1 MPGRYPKL
9 IEEIEADNSRTH
21 KTKAEIEARKAA
33 TPQGESA
40 YLRAPDWLNDVA
52 RREWRRIIRL
62 ARRSG
67 IFTNLDLNALGMY
80 CQSYSRLRLAYQEYD
95 KLQAKIGDKQTALV
109 TSKMQI
115 NPLIKLMQQEEE
127 QCRRWGG
134 LLGLDP
140 TGRARIGLARNRKEE
155 QSEFEQFL
163 SNVQDGLNGEI

>member
-1 MPGRYPKL
+1 M
-9 IEEIEADNSRTH
+9 
-21 KTKAEIEARKAA
+21 
-33 TPQGESA
+33 
-40 YLRAPDWLNDVA
+40 
-52 RREWRRIIRL
+52 
-62 ARRSG
+62 
-67 IFTNLDLNALGMY
+67 
-80 CQSYSRLRLAYQEYD
+80 
-95 KLQAKIGDKQTALV
+95 

-163 SNVQDGLNGEI
+163 NNVQDDLNGEI

>member
-1 MPGRYPKL
+1 
-9 IEEIEADNSRTH
+9 
-21 KTKAEIEARKAA
+21 
-33 TPQGESA
+33 
-40 YLRAPDWLNDVA
+40 
-52 RREWRRIIRL
+52 
-62 ARRSG
+62 
-67 IFTNLDLNALGMY
+67 MY

-140 TGRARIGLARNRKEE
+140 TGRARIGLARNKNEE
-155 QSEFEQFL
+155 QSEFENFL
-163 SNVQDGLNGEI
+163 NNVQDDLNGEI

>member
-1 MPGRYPKL
+1 M
-9 IEEIEADNSRTH
+9 S
-21 KTKAEIEARKAA
+21 
-33 TPQGESA
+33 
-40 YLRAPDWLNDVA
+40 
-52 RREWRRIIRL
+52 
-62 ARRSG
+62 
-67 IFTNLDLNALGMY
+67 IFR
-80 CQSYSRLRLAYQEYD
+80 RLRLAYQEYD

-155 QSEFEQFL
+155 QSEFEKFL
-163 SNVQDGLNGEI
+163 NNVQDDLNDEI